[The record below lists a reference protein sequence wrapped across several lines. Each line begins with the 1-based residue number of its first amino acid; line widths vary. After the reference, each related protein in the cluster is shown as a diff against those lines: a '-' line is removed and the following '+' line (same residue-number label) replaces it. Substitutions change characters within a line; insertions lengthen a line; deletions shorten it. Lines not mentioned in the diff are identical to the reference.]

1 MVLYLPIPHEILRKS
16 RKVATV
22 NKKPTDVEDLSPE
35 PLATTPSFAVW
46 RDVDDAG
53 ETVYH
58 LELGMFTAHFFEEDW
73 KELVSLFDAVRAK
86 SAGMGPN

>member
-1 MVLYLPIPHEILRKS
+1 M
-16 RKVATV
+16 
-22 NKKPTDVEDLSPE
+22 NKKTPDAEAIHPE

-46 RDVDDAG
+46 RDIDDAG

-73 KELVSLFDAVRAK
+73 KELVSLFDAVKAK
-86 SAGMGPN
+86 AAGLGPN

>member
-1 MVLYLPIPHEILRKS
+1 MIRAEIRTPS
-16 RKVATV
+16 RKVASV
-22 NKKPTDVEDLSPE
+22 NKKTSDAETLHPE
-35 PLATTPSFAVW
+35 PLATTTSYAVW

-73 KELVSLFDAVRAK
+73 KELVALFDQVKARA
-86 SAGMGPN
+86 SVPPN